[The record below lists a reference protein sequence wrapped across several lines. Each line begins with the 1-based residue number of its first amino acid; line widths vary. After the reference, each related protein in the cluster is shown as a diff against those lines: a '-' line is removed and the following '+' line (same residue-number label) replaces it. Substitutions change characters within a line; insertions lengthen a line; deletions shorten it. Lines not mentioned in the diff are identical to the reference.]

1 MLHGDTCLRRYK
13 IIVSLWKLKRKPSLL
28 HTLNKISRV
37 NVTEILTREHREYL
51 EVLSD
56 AKHYTYVFTWK
67 NFVKKKTTKPTAYFR
82 FIYTYDEYIKIF
94 ATFLKKYAH
103 SKHAVQPETLEFSH
117 ISFYTI
123 PAISTI
129 PHRTTSNFL
138 IVIISLEV
146 APVSF
151 RYTILPFEQNLPIYV
166 YI

>member
-67 NFVKKKTTKPTAYFR
+67 SFVKKKTTPPTAYFR

-103 SKHAVQPETLEFSH
+103 SKYAVQPETLEFSH